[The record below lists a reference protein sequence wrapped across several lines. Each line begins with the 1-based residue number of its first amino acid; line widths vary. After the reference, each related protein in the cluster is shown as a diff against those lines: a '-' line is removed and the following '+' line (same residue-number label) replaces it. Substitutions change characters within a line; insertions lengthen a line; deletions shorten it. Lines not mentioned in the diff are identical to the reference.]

1 MIKTRNL
8 LYLLILI
15 FLCSCSFDNKTGIWS
30 GGKKEKQR
38 IAELEKE
45 QRQIIDT
52 VKIYS
57 PFCSKSV
64 VSGICVM
71 KKTKFN
77 KIMKFFSIYR
87 NVSSKLTAKSSKQYR
102 TQTALKCLR
111 ILMEN
116 PIHHYLC

>member
-45 QRQIIDT
+45 QRQIMDT

-57 PFCSKSV
+57 SEGSYSKELSLNKKIAL
-64 VSGICVM
+64 SKPIKNSTWVM
-71 KKTKFN
+71 SSLN
-77 KIMKFFSIYR
+77 HQKFFR
-87 NVSSKLTAKSSKQYR
+87 
-102 TQTALKCLR
+102 
-111 ILMEN
+111 
-116 PIHHYLC
+116 